1 MGILL
6 HSNMKLSFKFALN
19 RNRKQGVIMKRIFLL
34 AALIISVLFIVT
46 GCKKEESNSD
56 KLSIV
61 TTLFPQY
68 DFARQIAKDKA
79 DIKLLLKPGTESHD
93 YDPTPTDIISINKA
107 DVFIYTGE
115 NMEVWAH
122 DIIESIDNDN
132 LNILDVS
139 KGIELTKSEEEH
151 EEEEH
156 AHDHEYDPH
165 IWTSPKNAIV
175 MINNILDILIK
186 VDPDNKSFY
195 EKNAK
200 EYIKKIESIDSE
212 IKDVVENSEYDT
224 IYFGGRFALLYF
236 VKEYNLKYISAFDS
250 CSSETE
256 PSAKLVTDIINEMKK
271 NGAKTVFYEEL
282 TDPKAAK
289 SIAEEIDGDTLLLH
303 SCHNLSSKDF
313 ENGESYVSIME
324 KNIVNLKKG
333 LLYKK

>member
-1 MGILL
+1 
-6 HSNMKLSFKFALN
+6 
-19 RNRKQGVIMKRIFLL
+19 MKRILL
-34 AALIISVLFIVT
+34 ATALMLSVLFVVT
-46 GCKKEESNSD
+46 GCKKEENNNE
-56 KLSIV
+56 KISIV

-93 YDPTPTDIISINKA
+93 YDPTPSDIITINKA
-107 DVFIYTGE
+107 DIFIYTGE

-122 DIIESIDNDN
+122 EIIKSIDNDK
-132 LNILDVS
+132 LNILDAS
-139 KGIELTKSEEEH
+139 KGIELIKSEEEH
-151 EEEEH
+151 EEEIEEH
-156 AHDHEYDPH
+156 EEEGNAHEYDPH
-165 IWTSPKNAIV
+165 IWTSPKNAIKMV
-175 MINNILDILIK
+175 NNILDTLIK
-186 VDPDNKSFY
+186 ADPDNKSFY

-200 EYIKKIESIDSE
+200 EYIKKIEVIDSE
-212 IKDVVENSEYDT
+212 IKEVVQNSEYDT

-250 CSSETE
+250 CSEETE

-289 SIAEEIDGDTLLLH
+289 SIAEEIEGDTLLLH

-313 ENGESYVSIME
+313 ESGESYVSIME
-324 KNIVNLKKG
+324 KNIINLKKG